1 MSCTKQQLINKL
13 IRGLGGSMVKVELC
27 IEDFTDAI
35 NMARDYYITFAVGNA
50 TQEVYFLLML
60 EAGRYIYD
68 LPVGITEIVK
78 YHDHFGNMLGG
89 YDGAACGYN
98 PLWYTGPEQG
108 NTSFFS
114 QGNDPFMGALGGGMG
129 GGVTTDGGMAGSPYT
144 FVDYY
149 NSMSYINMMHN
160 LRPNKYLWKYHRSTN
175 QLELHPTP
183 ECGNTL
189 TKTTPS
195 GDIYNT
201 PSAAYPCPSGKYK
214 DEVFDS
220 PGYVL
225 LRAYVIEGSSLPTY
239 IPAPSADVGCSMYD
253 QISQTTMEW
262 LYSHPW
268 IYKYSLAILKQRLG
282 LIRRKFASS
291 SVMGGSSISLDG
303 DALYSDGTTE
313 MQALEEEIDL
323 KWSFTGYG
331 IYLG

>member
-1 MSCTKQQLINKL
+1 MSCTKEQLVNKL

-27 IEDFTDAI
+27 VEDFTDAI
-35 NMARDYYITFAVGNA
+35 SMARDVYITFAVGNA

-68 LPVGITEIVK
+68 LPAGITEIVA
-78 YHDHFGNMLGG
+78 YHDHFGGAMAGYGG
-89 YDGAACGYN
+89 EACGYD
-98 PLWYTGPEQG
+98 PLWYTGQESG

-114 QGNDPFMGALGGGMG
+114 QGDPLMGSFGGGNG
-129 GGVTTDGGMAGSPYT
+129 RTTDGGMTGSPYT

-149 NSMSYINMMHN
+149 NSMSYINMIHN
-160 LRPNKYLWKYHRSTN
+160 LRPDKYLWKYHKSTN
-175 QLELHPTP
+175 QLEISPTP
-183 ECGNTL
+183 TCGNTL
-189 TKTTPS
+189 TKTSPS

-201 PSAAYPCPSGKYK
+201 PSGAYPCPSAGYK
-214 DEVFDS
+214 EDVYDS

-225 LRAYVIEGSSLPTY
+225 LRAYMIEGASLPTY
-239 IPAPSADVGCSMYD
+239 IPAPSADLGCSMYD
-253 QISQTTMEW
+253 NISNTTMEW

-291 SVMGGSSISLDG
+291 NVMGGSSISLDG

-313 MQALEEEIDL
+313 MQALEEEITN
-323 KWSFTGYG
+323 KYCYEGYG
-331 IYLG
+331 VYLG